1 MFSFFSLDCITR
13 KTAHQTIASLIFHNK
28 STLRK
33 ESVVFPYKNIMVQI
47 RNKVDEKYILIDE
60 TTGSSGINIGH
71 TLIDVLQNETSSEN
85 CHFALK
91 QLRKITFNLTIA
103 RFSRKSVIED
113 LLSPTFFCSCSNQRA
128 FLKVKN

>member
-1 MFSFFSLDCITR
+1 
-13 KTAHQTIASLIFHNK
+13 
-28 STLRK
+28 
-33 ESVVFPYKNIMVQI
+33 MVQI

-128 FLKVKN
+128 FLKVKNWIGLSFKIPKFLARIWHDSIKLPAYDWL